1 MNKVWDL
8 VSERRLRPARP
19 RAHSRDEEDLSQ
31 ADIATTK
38 IAADKYDAYEKDF
51 NKAACLLVESI
62 SDSQL
67 LTVTSVL
74 DDPIAIWNKL
84 QQKFARKSEMGK
96 SAAQKA
102 LLNFQHLET
111 ETADETICRFEA
123 VVERCEQQGV
133 RIYDDEKERALLVQ
147 PNDRYEHLKKTW
159 QHSKDKQDL
168 QELFA
173 SMRDDDED
181 FQRKAAPPSGSAAL
195 ADAF

>member
-1 MNKVWDL
+1 MSNSHGIRAVPSEGTRFRATSNQLSKDNYTQWSGRLKGILVVNKVWDL
-8 VSERRLRPARP
+8 VCERRHRPAKP
-19 RAHSRDEEDLSQ
+19 KAHSRDEENDEDLST
-31 ADIATTK
+31 ADIATEN
-38 IAADKYDAYEKDF
+38 KYDAYIDDF

-67 LTVTSVL
+67 LAVTSVL

-133 RIYDDEKERALLVQ
+133 RIYDDELERALLDQ
-147 PNDRYEHLKKTW
+147 PNERYEHLKKT
-159 QHSKDKQDL
+159 
-168 QELFA
+168 
-173 SMRDDDED
+173 
-181 FQRKAAPPSGSAAL
+181 
-195 ADAF
+195 